1 MFCEALELAPVLVS
15 VGVWVEGELNANGT
29 DVGDAGCCSELE
41 LVEEDSFK
49 EGSCLRLSS

>member
-41 LVEEDSFK
+41 LEEEDSIK